1 MSDDDLTTLRLRI
14 EGSVQGIGYRF
25 FATEEARKL
34 GLHGWIRNRSDGA
47 VEALVS
53 GPTKSVLRRG
63 VHARTD
69 WRARHQC
76 RYAWGRTAC
85 RTRLPLSANGLGNS
99 QGPRPSG
106 PPINSETVRQ

>member
-53 GPTKSVLRRG
+53 GPTKSVEAFVAVCMRG
-63 VHARTD
+63 PTGARVTNVD
-69 WRARHQC
+69 MHGAEPPAERGFHC
-76 RYAWGRTAC
+76 R
-85 RTRLPLSANGLGNS
+85 
-99 QGPRPSG
+99 Q
-106 PPINSETVRQ
+106 TV